1 MRNKEDYN
9 KYYEIIKKIGEGGF
23 GTVYSAKSKETGEFR
38 AIKVIDINKI
48 IDGFAN
54 DNIRNPTKK

>member
-38 AIKVIDINKI
+38 AIKVIDIN
-48 IDGFAN
+48 
-54 DNIRNPTKK
+54 

>member
-9 KYYEIIKKIGEGGF
+9 KYYEIIKKIWEGGF

-54 DNIRNPTKK
+54 DNIRNPTKE